1 MKPLKRHRGPRF
13 VAVDV
18 LEPGSCVPLPLLYGR
33 VISLI
38 RTSLDLSQGELG
50 RRVGLP
56 TSSVSKL
63 EQGTITLAVHHLDE
77 LAEAFS
83 ERGRQLWGEEAPEWR
98 ASELVAL
105 VDGVARHLEDEGY
118 RVAWA
123 FPEDLS
129 PVNLIDP
136 AKLGLLVRRQ
146 WPDELRGRLGW

>member
-1 MKPLKRHRGPRF
+1 MKTLRRHRGPRF

-18 LEPGSCVPLPLLYGR
+18 LEPGSCVPLPQLYGR

-50 RRVGLP
+50 RRMGLP

-77 LAEAFS
+77 LAEAFT

-105 VDGVARHLEDEGY
+105 VDGVARRLEEEGY

-123 FPEDLS
+123 FPDDLS
-129 PVNLIDP
+129 LECFVEP
-136 AKLGLLVRRQ
+136 AKLGLLLRRQ
-146 WPDELRGRLGW
+146 WPDQLRGRLGW